1 MCSSDLFHLSRRTIR
16 TVKQNLFWAF
26 FYNVIFIPLA
36 AGLLYPAFAL
46 TLNPMFAALAM
57 SLSSVFVVLNAL
69 RLRSFRRDQAS
80 LNYVKT
86 SSESQPIQMT
96 TVRFDRV
103 PRAIPPNGQETEP
116 NIPVNNQT
124 NKQIEEVKKMKKI
137 IYVEGMTC
145 INCQRH
151 VEKALNSVTGV
162 QAKVDWTKG
171 EALAEFEANV
181 SEEAVKLAVED
192 AGYSVSRIEAGE

>member
-1 MCSSDLFHLSRRTIR
+1 
-16 TVKQNLFWAF
+16 
-26 FYNVIFIPLA
+26 
-36 AGLLYPAFAL
+36 
-46 TLNPMFAALAM
+46 
-57 SLSSVFVVLNAL
+57 
-69 RLRSFRRDQAS
+69 
-80 LNYVKT
+80 
-86 SSESQPIQMT
+86 
-96 TVRFDRV
+96 
-103 PRAIPPNGQETEP
+103 
-116 NIPVNNQT
+116 
-124 NKQIEEVKKMKKI
+124 MKKI

-151 VEKALNSVTGV
+151 VEKALNSVAGV